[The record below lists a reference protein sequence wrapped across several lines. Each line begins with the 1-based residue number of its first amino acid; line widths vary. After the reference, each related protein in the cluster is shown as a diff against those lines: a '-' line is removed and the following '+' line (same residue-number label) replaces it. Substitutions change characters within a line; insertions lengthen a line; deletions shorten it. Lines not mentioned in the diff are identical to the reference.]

1 MRQINIRV
9 DDELYENAR
18 DKAHELGVSLSDLI
32 RNAVQQVCS
41 NDTADTDEQDGGIS
55 RTVLEMI
62 QHQLSTKDTH
72 IDKLHQQ
79 ADQLHQLI
87 AMGHKERD
95 RLSHQ
100 LSDMREQKT
109 VWQRLKAVFVAEAR

>member
-1 MRQINIRV
+1 M
-9 DDELYENAR
+9 
-18 DKAHELGVSLSDLI
+18 I

-41 NDTADTDEQDGGIS
+41 TDTAETDEQDGGIS

-100 LSDMREQKT
+100 LSDMRENQT